1 MSVFVNNLDDF
12 IAPSQ
17 ACVNPLVKDKLDED
31 ISKGESNTKS
41 KKGAKISLEFTNL
54 STPNNFAT
62 KYGIS
67 FFVLTRSPE
76 VTV

>member
-41 KKGAKISLEFTNL
+41 KK
-54 STPNNFAT
+54 
-62 KYGIS
+62 
-67 FFVLTRSPE
+67 
-76 VTV
+76 